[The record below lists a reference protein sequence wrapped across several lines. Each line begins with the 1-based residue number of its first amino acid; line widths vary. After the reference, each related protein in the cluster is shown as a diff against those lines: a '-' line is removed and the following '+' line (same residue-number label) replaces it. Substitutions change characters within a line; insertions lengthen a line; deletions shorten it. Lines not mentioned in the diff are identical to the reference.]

1 MKIKLLIA
9 ALAVIVC
16 TKVKA
21 DEGMWIPSL
30 IGKNYNAM
38 KRAGLKLTAADI
50 YDINHASLKDAIVS
64 LMDENNRQFCT
75 AEIVSNEG
83 LLFTNHHC
91 AFNAIAD
98 QSSAENNYLANG
110 FWATEK
116 SKELPTKAQAAILK
130 EIIDVTPT
138 VLKGINGLAEDKRRA
153 ALKAIGDSLS
163 KAYKK
168 EKFNFITFA
177 EFFSGNQYFIF
188 VYEKYSDVRLVGA
201 PQESIGKFGGDTD
214 NWMWPRH
221 TGDFSVM
228 RIYAD
233 KNNKP
238 SDYSKDNKAFTPKRN
253 LKISMKGVQNGDYAM
268 IMGFPGRTKR
278 YEFSKAIE
286 RLQATDNP
294 IHIKYWK
301 FITENMKADMD
312 KDINV
317 DLKLAGKYA
326 QLMNYYKYSIG
337 QSTQLKR
344 LHTIEKL
351 KANEDKLAAWIN
363 ADENRKKEFGNL
375 LSDAEKIYSDFI
387 PYENYRHIIRYGV
400 SSIPTT
406 TVGMAFY
413 NTVYTAATAKDAK
426 LEDIKKA
433 ITPQIEE
440 AMTSYFK
447 TTNIATDR
455 KNMRYLLAAA
465 YDDIPANQRSEG
477 LNLLAGNKMKI
488 ADFVDDIFNNSLF
501 TNENKEKEFLK
512 NPTSE
517 AIMNDPLMKF
527 MDDFFGHYKATILAK
542 STKQQNDEVLMKRAY
557 AKALLQ
563 MNEGKLFYPDANSTE
578 RVTYGNVKDY
588 YGMDAVHYKHY
599 TTANG
604 ILEKE
609 DSTNEEFHIASK
621 QHNMLMKKDY
631 GRYADKKD
639 GDLHVAFLTT
649 NDITGG
655 NSGSPVIDASGNQ
668 IGIAFDGN
676 WEAMSG
682 DVDFS
687 GDQKRTICVDIRYV
701 LWCIDKYAGAS
712 NLINELNIVE

>member
-1 MKIKLLIA
+1 MKLKLLIA
-9 ALAVIVC
+9 AFAVLLFSNAR
-16 TKVKA
+16 A

-38 KRAGLKLTAADI
+38 KRAGLKLSATDI
-50 YDINHASLKDAIVS
+50 YDINHASTKDAIVS
-64 LMDENNRQFCT
+64 LGGFCT

-110 FWATEK
+110 FWATDK
-116 SKELPTKAQAAILK
+116 SKELTTKAYAAILQQ
-130 EIIDVTPT
+130 IVDVTPT
-138 VLKGINGLAEDKRRA
+138 VLKAIAGLPEDKRRA
-153 ALKAIGDSLS
+153 ALKNMSDSLT
-163 KAYKK
+163 KAFKK
-168 EKFNFITFA
+168 EKYEMVTMA

-188 VYEKYSDVRLVGA
+188 IYDKYNDVRLVAA

-238 SDYSKDNKAFTPKRN
+238 ADYSVDNKPFTPKKF
-253 LKISMKGVQNGDYAM
+253 LKISMKGIQNGDYAM

-278 YEFSKAIE
+278 YEFSKGIE

-301 FITENMKADMD
+301 FITETMKADMS

-317 DLKLAGKYA
+317 DLKLAGRYA

-337 QSTQLKR
+337 QSTQLNR

-351 KANEDKLAAWIN
+351 KENENKLAAWIN
-363 ADENRKKEFGNL
+363 ADEARKKEFGTL
-375 LSDAEKIYSDFI
+375 LADADKLYADFV

-400 SSIPTT
+400 SSIPTSS
-406 TVGMAFY
+406 VGMAFY
-413 NTVYTAATAKDAK
+413 STVYAAATAKDAK
-426 LEDIKKA
+426 TEDIKKA
-433 ITPQIEE
+433 LNPQMVEMME
-440 AMTSYFK
+440 GYFK

-455 KNMRYLLAAA
+455 KNMRQLLMNA
-465 YDDIPANQRSEG
+465 YMDIPASQRSEG
-477 LNLLAGNKMKI
+477 LTALGGNAMKI
-488 ADFVDDIFNNSLF
+488 ADFVDDIFNTSMF
-501 TNENKEKEFLK
+501 TNEAKEKDFLK
-512 NPTSE
+512 NPTTE
-517 AIMNDPLMKF
+517 AIVNDALMKF
-527 MDDFFGHYKATILAK
+527 MDDFYGHYKATIFPK
-542 STKQQNDEVLMKRAY
+542 SMAQQNNEVLLKRTY

-563 MNEGKLFYPDANSTE
+563 MNDGKLFYPDANSTE
-578 RVTYGNVKDY
+578 RITYGNVKDY
-588 YGMDAVHYKHY
+588 NGMDAVHYKYY
-599 TTANG
+599 TTATG

-609 DSTNEEFHIASK
+609 DSTNEEFHITKK
-621 QHNMLMKKDY
+621 QHDMLMKKDY

-639 GDLHVAFLTT
+639 GELHVAFLTT

-655 NSGSPVIDASGNQ
+655 NSGSPVMDANGNQ

-687 GDQKRTICVDIRYV
+687 GDQKRTICVDVRYV
-701 LWCIDKYAGAS
+701 LWCIDKYAGNS
-712 NLINELNIVE
+712 NLIKELSIVE